1 MRNNSQIANIGY
13 NKDMEQ
19 VKKKRGRPK
28 GFSPKKADVQEQVVE
43 AIREVFIEKI
53 KIIEVPAPEL
63 KGFELYLALKNQGF
77 PQGGIGQFQEDIN
90 GTERVYLP
98 HASEIYAQFAQ
109 NPDGWDTIRDHLARA
124 YLELKQT

>member
-1 MRNNSQIANIGY
+1 MLRNNSQIANIGY

-53 KIIEVPAPEL
+53 KIIEGPAPEL

-77 PQGGIGQFQEDIN
+77 RVVIALHISFILKVVIFSIGSW
-90 GTERVYLP
+90 RVTVHSP
-98 HASEIYAQFAQ
+98 
-109 NPDGWDTIRDHLARA
+109 
-124 YLELKQT
+124 